1 MDIVNTPDGLVI
13 VTTATELRE
22 MLQACILHDQE
33 QINIH
38 LGPDGKPESIYFPYI
53 GEKMN

>member
-1 MDIVNTPDGLVI
+1 MDIVNTPAGQII

-22 MLQACILHDQE
+22 MLQACILRDQE

-38 LGPDGKPESIYFPYI
+38 FGPDGKPESIDFPYI
-53 GEKMN
+53 GERMN